1 MEKHVESLNSVEKN
15 VRVATRSLA
24 EKRQQVD
31 AARQKLDTQGQQAA
45 RIDNAKRALEAN
57 MDWSGRTPLKGES
70 SLPPAF
76 GLVPP
81 LAPAAGEPSSA
92 TPATDPPIP
101 AVGEAGALTQ
111 LRRLAMWEDRMAKL
125 LEERAAELE
134 GDGADRAVK
143 YRKVIALC
151 AKVPVEQVDD
161 VSIGAMHRRAS
172 RFRNSGDG
180 GRRNMRRESY
190 VPGSWNLDRNLDG
203 QEIGKRDADHWARV
217 YCNKPLTSDA
227 RRTDHGGRER
237 RARHRHDAHR
247 RPRAPA
253 TRRARVGISIAC
265 RSYQRAARSA
275 HAAVSGDRT
284 AASCA
289 TAAPCQR
296 AWRSLKHDV
305 NTTSRK
311 ESGHWIGCSGE
322 EDLIVQN
329 TEYAVALWNRTSTAL
344 CAVDV
349 GQRISYRR

>member
-1 MEKHVESLNSVEKN
+1 MNRTFDGEMEKHVESLNSVEKN

-31 AARQKLDTQGQQAA
+31 AARQKLDTLEQQAA

-92 TPATDPPIP
+92 TPAVDPALP
-101 AVGEAGALTQ
+101 AAGEAGALTQ

-161 VSIGAMHRRAS
+161 VSM
-172 RFRNSGDG
+172 
-180 GRRNMRRESY
+180 
-190 VPGSWNLDRNLDG
+190 
-203 QEIGKRDADHWARV
+203 
-217 YCNKPLTSDA
+217 DA
-227 RRTDHGGRER
+227 RRDCPSFH
-237 RARHRHDAHR
+237 
-247 RPRAPA
+247 
-253 TRRARVGISIAC
+253 C
-265 RSYQRAARSA
+265 FLW
-275 HAAVSGDRT
+275 GD
-284 AASCA
+284 
-289 TAAPCQR
+289 
-296 AWRSLKHDV
+296 
-305 NTTSRK
+305 
-311 ESGHWIGCSGE
+311 
-322 EDLIVQN
+322 
-329 TEYAVALWNRTSTAL
+329 
-344 CAVDV
+344 
-349 GQRISYRR
+349 